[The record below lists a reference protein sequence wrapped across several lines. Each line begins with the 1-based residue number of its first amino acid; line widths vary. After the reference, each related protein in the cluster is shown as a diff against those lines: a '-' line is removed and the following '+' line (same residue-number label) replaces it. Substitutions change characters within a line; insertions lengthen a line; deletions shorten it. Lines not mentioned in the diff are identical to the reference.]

1 MEIALPYGRDEQI
14 VINVPDANLAGVLSP
29 PDVKGAADEDELI
42 SKALGNPIGAPRLR
56 DVVRRGMRVAIVI
69 SDASRPNIERKILPH
84 LLAEL
89 ESAGVGLEDLIFGIG
104 TGAHRPATEE
114 ELVEMLGEEVCRRS
128 TIINHQAG
136 VDPMVDL
143 GWTSQ
148 GYPIKINRA
157 IVEADFK
164 IAIGTVLPHPFA
176 GYSGG
181 GKAISVGVAS
191 AETIASTHTPET
203 LEHPRTGLGIL
214 DGNPFY
220 LASLEMARKINL
232 GLLINATVDPE
243 GRLVDLVAGEVEAAH
258 RELVRRSADVMF
270 KVPFDEPADIV
281 VVSSGYPKDGNL
293 YHGVAEGVC
302 IVAGDANPTPCVKK
316 GGTIILV
323 SPMEEGVYNQV
334 FGRCMREAKDP
345 KGVMEQVLKE
355 GVTEPGQHRA
365 YGVAKILLDHE
376 VICAQSR
383 MDPDELRSMHFKAMD
398 SAQEALDLALAKHGP
413 GAKVLVLQNSH
424 RLIPVQR

>member
-1 MEIALPYGRDEQI
+1 
-14 VINVPDANLAGVLSP
+14 
-29 PDVKGAADEDELI
+29 
-42 SKALGNPIGAPRLR
+42 
-56 DVVRRGMRVAIVI
+56 VAIVI

-191 AETIASTHTPET
+191 AETIAST
-203 LEHPRTGLGIL
+203 
-214 DGNPFY
+214 
-220 LASLEMARKINL
+220 
-232 GLLINATVDPE
+232 
-243 GRLVDLVAGEVEAAH
+243 
-258 RELVRRSADVMF
+258 
-270 KVPFDEPADIV
+270 
-281 VVSSGYPKDGNL
+281 
-293 YHGVAEGVC
+293 
-302 IVAGDANPTPCVKK
+302 
-316 GGTIILV
+316 
-323 SPMEEGVYNQV
+323 
-334 FGRCMREAKDP
+334 
-345 KGVMEQVLKE
+345 
-355 GVTEPGQHRA
+355 
-365 YGVAKILLDHE
+365 
-376 VICAQSR
+376 
-383 MDPDELRSMHFKAMD
+383 
-398 SAQEALDLALAKHGP
+398 
-413 GAKVLVLQNSH
+413 
-424 RLIPVQR
+424 

>member
-1 MEIALPYGRDEQI
+1 MEIALPYGRDEQ
-14 VINVPDANLAGVLSP
+14 VMINVPDSNLAGVLSP
-29 PDVKGAADEDELI
+29 PNVKGVADEEELLRW
-42 SKALGNPIGAPRLR
+42 ALKSPIGAPPLK
-56 DVVRRGMRVAIVI
+56 DVVRGGMRVAIVT
-69 SDASRPNIERKILPH
+69 SDASRPNVERKILPH
-84 LLAEL
+84 LIREL
-89 ESAGVGLEDLIFGIG
+89 ESVGVGLEDLVFGIG
-104 TGAHRPATEE
+104 TGAHRQATQA
-114 ELVEMLGEEVCRRS
+114 ELVDMLGEDVCRRS

-143 GWTSQ
+143 GLTEQ

-191 AETIASTHTPET
+191 AETIASTHTPAT
-203 LEHPRTGLGIL
+203 LEHPRTGLGL
-214 DGNPFY
+214 LEGNPFY

-232 GLLINATVDPE
+232 GLLVNATVDPD

-270 KVPFDEPADIV
+270 KVPFDEPVEIV

-334 FGRCMREAKDP
+334 FARCLKEAKDP
-345 KGVMEQVLKE
+345 REVMERVLEE

-383 MDPDELRSMHFKAMD
+383 MDPDELRSMHFQAMA
-398 SAQEALDLALAKHGP
+398 SAQGALDTALAKHGP
-413 GAKVLVLQNSH
+413 KAKVLVLQSSH
-424 RLIPVQR
+424 RLIPVGR